1 MSLPQYVVDHFQS
14 LFNEGD
20 LTIQQASGGDIH
32 ESYILRAG
40 STDYFLKF
48 NRGDDALNMFGAE
61 VQGLKHLAQVVN
73 TPKYHKHAAFE
84 EGGAYLLLS
93 YYPPGKQSVE
103 YWQQA
108 GSDLAKIHKIEGELH
123 GSSHGGYLGTI
134 PLPAYQHTSWKETY
148 IDGYLQPL
156 VEVIQKKDQFDER
169 AKERWQQVRGRIPF
183 LIEDGKPR
191 LLHGDLWAG
200 NLYCTEEELPLWI
213 DPSVRYG
220 HREIDLSMTTL
231 FGGFPAAFY
240 ERYYAEFPQM
250 ADGWEV
256 REAIYHLYPLF
267 AHVAMFGLAYL
278 DQAVHTMDKI
288 IAHS

>member
-1 MSLPQYVVDHFQS
+1 MSLPQYVNAHLQS
-14 LFNEGD
+14 LLNEHD
-20 LTIQQASGGDIH
+20 LSIRRANGGDIH
-32 ESYILRAG
+32 ESYIIQAG

-48 NRGDDALNMFGAE
+48 NRGNDALNMFEAE
-61 VQGLKHLAQVVN
+61 VQGLKQLAQVVN
-73 TPKYHKHAAFE
+73 TPEYHNHDAFE

-93 YYPPGKQSVE
+93 YYPPGKQSDKF
-103 YWQQA
+103 WQQA
-108 GSDLAKIHKIEGELH
+108 GSDLARIHAIEGELH
-123 GSSHGGYLGTI
+123 GSDHGGYLGTI
-134 PLPAYQHTSWKETY
+134 PIPSYQHASWKETY

-156 VEVIQKKDQFDER
+156 VEVILKKEQFDDR
-169 AKERWQQVRGRIPF
+169 AKELWQQVRGRISF

-200 NLYCTEEELPLWI
+200 NLYCTDDESPLWI

-220 HREIDLSMTTL
+220 HREIDLAMTTL
-231 FGGFPAAFY
+231 FGGFPAVFY
-240 ERYYAEFPQM
+240 DHYHAAFPQM

-278 DQAVHTMDKI
+278 DQAVQTMDKI